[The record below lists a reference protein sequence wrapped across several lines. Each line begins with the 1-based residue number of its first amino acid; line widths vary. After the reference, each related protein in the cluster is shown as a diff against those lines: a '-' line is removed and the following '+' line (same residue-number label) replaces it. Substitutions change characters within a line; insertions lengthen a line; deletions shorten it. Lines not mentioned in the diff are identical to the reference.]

1 VTEAAQPRALIVD
14 DDLSTR
20 QAMADL
26 VEREGFAVS
35 TADTLAKARDM
46 ILAKQ
51 PGVVLCD
58 LVLPDGQ
65 GTELLEE
72 LQSDAR
78 VEVILITG
86 HASVD
91 TAVEALRTGAYDYL
105 TKPVDVA
112 RLKTLL
118 AGLLRTQDLKAQVS
132 TLRGEL
138 RDLGRFGLL
147 VGTSKPMQQVYDL
160 IDRVAPTDATV
171 LLVGES
177 GTGKELAAQTLHQLS
192 KRKRELFAP
201 LNCGAVAANLIES
214 ELFGHER
221 GSFTGA
227 QRQHKGVFER
237 AHGGTLFLDEITE
250 MPFELQVKL
259 LRVLETGLVTRVGG
273 DKPVPVNVRVL
284 AATNRDPEK
293 AVEAGKFR
301 EDLYYRLQ
309 VFPIR
314 LPPLRQRAG
323 DVKLLAE
330 FFLAELNREE
340 GTEKEITDE
349 ALDRLEGWHWPG
361 NVRELKNAMRRAFI
375 LADDELDP
383 GCFPI
388 DAAPDTGESGPAVRV
403 KVGTSI
409 ADMEKRLI
417 LATLNELG
425 GDKKQAAETL
435 GVSLKTLYN
444 RLNSYGEEDAG
455 DAVG

>member
-1 VTEAAQPRALIVD
+1 MV
-14 DDLSTR
+14 
-20 QAMADL
+20 
-26 VEREGFAVS
+26 
-35 TADTLAKARDM
+35 LA
-46 ILAKQ
+46 
-51 PGVVLCD
+51 D

-65 GTELLEE
+65 GTALLEE
-72 LQSDAR
+72 LQGDPK

-105 TKPVDVA
+105 TKPVDVP

-118 AGLLRTQDLKAQVS
+118 AGLRRTQDLKAEVS

-147 VGTSKPMQQVYDL
+147 VGASAAMQEVYDL

-177 GTGKELAAQTLHQLS
+177 GTGKELAAETIHHLS
-192 KRKRELFAP
+192 KRKREPFLP

-227 QRQHKGVFER
+227 SRQHRGVFER

-259 LRVLETGLVTRVGG
+259 LRVLETGVLMRVGG
-273 DKPVPVNVRVL
+273 DKPVAVNVRVL

-293 AVEAGKFR
+293 AVADGKFR

-314 LPPLRQRAG
+314 LPPLRQRPG
-323 DVKLLAE
+323 DVELLARH
-330 FFLAELNREE
+330 FLAELNREE
-340 GTEKEITDE
+340 GAAKELTD
-349 ALDRLEGWHWPG
+349 AAIDRLEAWHWPG

-383 GCFPI
+383 SCFPI
-388 DAAPDTGESGPAVRV
+388 DAAPDTAPSGPHVRV
-403 KVGTSI
+403 KVGASI

-417 LATLNELG
+417 LATLEETN

-435 GVSLKTLYN
+435 GISLKTLYN
-444 RLNSYGEEDAG
+444 RLNSYERE
-455 DAVG
+455 

>member
-1 VTEAAQPRALIVD
+1 VTDAAQPRALIVD

-20 QAMADL
+20 QAMAEL
-26 VEREGFAVS
+26 VEREGFTVT
-35 TADTLAKARDM
+35 TADTLGKARDL

-51 PGVVLCD
+51 PGVILAD

-65 GTELLEE
+65 GIELLEE
-72 LQSDAR
+72 LQGDPK

-91 TAVEALRTGAYDYL
+91 TAVEALRSGAYDYL
-105 TKPVDVA
+105 TKPVDVP

-118 AGLLRTQDLKAQVS
+118 AGLRRTQDLKAEVS
-132 TLRGEL
+132 SLRGEL

-147 VGTSKPMQQVYDL
+147 VGGSEPMQGVYDL

-177 GTGKELAAQTLHQLS
+177 GTGKELAAATIHQLS
-192 KRKRELFAP
+192 KRKREAFLP

-227 QRQHKGVFER
+227 SRQHKGVFER

-259 LRVLETGLVTRVGG
+259 LRVLETGTLMRVGG

-284 AATNRDPEK
+284 AATNQDPER
-293 AVEAGKFR
+293 AVEEGKFR

-314 LPPLRQRAG
+314 LPPLRQRPG

-330 FFLAELNREE
+330 HFLAELNREE
-340 GTEKEITDE
+340 GAEKGLTDDAIE
-349 ALDRLEGWHWPG
+349 RLERWHWPG
-361 NVRELKNAMRRAFI
+361 NVRELKNAVRRAFI

-383 GCFPI
+383 ASFPI
-388 DAAPDTGESGPAVRV
+388 DAAPEIATAAGPHVRV
-403 KVGTSI
+403 KVGASI

-417 LATLNELG
+417 LATLDEIG
-425 GDKKQAAETL
+425 GDKKKAAETL
-435 GVSLKTLYN
+435 GISLKTLYN
-444 RLNSYGEEDAG
+444 RLNSYEGE
-455 DAVG
+455 